1 MAGDQKM
8 IVPSSNLLNAA
19 FAVIARQPF
28 LLLRQGARVLNGIVI
43 YETQYL
49 APQPL
54 SGSIQAVNRSVY
66 QREGLDFQKNYI
78 EIFVST
84 DVIDLSRDY
93 AGDLIEWNNRRFQIT
108 SNFEWFNIDGWV
120 QFRAVEIE
128 KVVQP

>member
-1 MAGDQKM
+1 M
-8 IVPSSNLLNAA
+8 IVPSSNLLNTA

-28 LLLRQGARVLNGIVI
+28 LLLRQGARVLNGIGI
-43 YETQYL
+43 YETPYL

-66 QREGLDFQKNYI
+66 QQEGLDFQKNYI

-93 AGDLIEWNNRRFQIT
+93 TGDLIEWNNRRFQIT

-128 KVVQP
+128 KVAQP